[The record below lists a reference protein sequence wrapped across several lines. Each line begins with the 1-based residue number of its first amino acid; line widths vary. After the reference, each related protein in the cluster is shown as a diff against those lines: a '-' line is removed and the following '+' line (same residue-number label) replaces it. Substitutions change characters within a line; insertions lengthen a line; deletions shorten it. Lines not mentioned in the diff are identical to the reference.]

1 MSDTAAE
8 KPEART
14 ARLLRQQGAAC
25 AQLGSPLYERLLAHA
40 ADDLLEGGPTRHV
53 LDGHLED
60 AGPSALALRMLGGVH
75 ALVLTEQAPD
85 LARFYPSSTT
95 YDAALA
101 GARFD
106 AWPAFRSVLDEH
118 RDDVREWLR
127 RPPQTNEVGRGAAL
141 VGGLLHIRAEAQ
153 LPVRL
158 LEVGAS
164 GGLNLRADRFR
175 IDGGTSEYGEASSP
189 VNLGAAW
196 LGASP
201 PGGSIDIVE
210 RDGGDVDPVDVTSEA
225 GKLLLTAYVWPDQI
239 ERVRRLRGAFALA
252 DELPVTIRQES
263 AEQTIGRTS
272 LADGTWTVVWHSVF
286 RQYLSTEVQQAFTQR
301 IEALASDTTQDRR
314 LAHLMLEPMRGIE
327 WGRSS
332 DFEFLVTLQTWPG
345 GERRVL
351 ATAAP
356 HGVPTTWER

>member
-1 MSDTAAE
+1 MSDPTE
-8 KPEART
+8 TPEART
-14 ARLLRQQGAAC
+14 ARLLRQQAKAC
-25 AQLGSPLYERLLAHA
+25 AQIGSPLYETLLLQA
-40 ADDLLEGGPTRHV
+40 ADDLLAGGPTRRV

-75 ALVLTEQAPD
+75 ALVLTGRAPD
-85 LARFYPSSTT
+85 LARYYPSSAT
-95 YDAALA
+95 YDASRTGDPA
-101 GARFD
+101 D
-106 AWPAFRSVLDEH
+106 TWPAFRSVLDDH
-118 RDDVREWLR
+118 LDDVREWLR

-141 VGGLLHIRAEAQ
+141 VGGLLHVCAEAR

-158 LEVGAS
+158 VEVGAS

-175 IDGGTSEYGEASSP
+175 IDGDAGRYGDAASP

-196 LGASP
+196 LGIAPP
-201 PGGSIDIVE
+201 PGILDIVG
-210 RDGGDVDPVDVTSEA
+210 RDGGDLDPVDVSTDA
-225 GKLLLTAYVWPDQI
+225 GRLLLTAYVWPDQV
-239 ERVRRLRGAFALA
+239 ERVRRLRGAFDLA
-252 DELPVTIRQES
+252 DVLPLEIHRES
-263 AEQTIGRTS
+263 AEQTLERTT

-286 RQYLSTEVQQAFTQR
+286 RQYLNTEVQQALTGR
-301 IEALASDTTQDRR
+301 IEALASDTTATKR